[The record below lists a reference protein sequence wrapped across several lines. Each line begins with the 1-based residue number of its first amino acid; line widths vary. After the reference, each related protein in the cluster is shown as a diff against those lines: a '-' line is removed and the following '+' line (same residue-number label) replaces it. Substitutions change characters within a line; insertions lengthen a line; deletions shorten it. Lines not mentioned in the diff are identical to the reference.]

1 MAENS
6 IYKDISKRTGGDIYI
21 GVVGPVRTGK
31 STFIHKFLDNV
42 VIPNIQNEFDRARTV
57 DEVPQ
62 SASGRTIMTTEP
74 KFVPDEAVKI
84 TVDDGVELNVKMI
97 DSVGYI
103 VDGAL
108 GGEEDGAAR
117 MVMTPWSEEA
127 MPFKEAAE
135 IGTRKVIGEHST
147 IGILVTTDGTIG
159 DIPREH
165 FIPAEERVARELQ
178 EKKKPFAIVLNSKY
192 PDSEEARSLA
202 LELEEKYNAPVALVN
217 CMSLNADDV
226 REILGLVLS
235 QFPIRAL
242 TFRLPE
248 WTEVLADN
256 HPLHSEIMEKTDISS
271 ATLSRVSRCVQYGN
285 GYKAFINKN

>member
-31 STFIHKFLDNV
+31 STFIHKFLDSV

-84 TVDDGVELNVKMI
+84 KMDDDVELNIKMI
-97 DSVGYI
+97 DCVGYI
-103 VDGAL
+103 VEGAL
-108 GGEEDGAAR
+108 GGEEDGEAR
-117 MVMTPWSEEA
+117 MVMTPWCEEA
-127 MPFKEAAE
+127 IPFKEAAE
-135 IGTRKVIGEHST
+135 IGTQKVIGEHST

-165 FIPAEERVARELQ
+165 FLPAEERVARELM
-178 EKKKPFAIVLNSKY
+178 EKKKPRIGWSFTS
-192 PDSEEARSLA
+192 
-202 LELEEKYNAPVALVN
+202 
-217 CMSLNADDV
+217 
-226 REILGLVLS
+226 
-235 QFPIRAL
+235 
-242 TFRLPE
+242 
-248 WTEVLADN
+248 
-256 HPLHSEIMEKTDISS
+256 
-271 ATLSRVSRCVQYGN
+271 
-285 GYKAFINKN
+285 